1 MTTVS
6 GEITVLLD
14 VLGHRQG
21 DSRILEAIVLV
32 GPKMEVSEYDFD
44 GEKSTYFVFKEAG
57 TELLFEDDVL
67 ASAMVRTQPD
77 PEDETYGEYPR
88 PAELVQGLSATAT
101 RDEVRAFLGTPERTG
116 PSFDRYEVNN
126 RYLHFEFGANERVAR
141 ISALLEAV

>member
-21 DSRILEAIVLV
+21 DSRILEAVVLV
-32 GPKMEVSEYDFD
+32 GPQMEVSEYDFD
-44 GEKSTYFVFKEAG
+44 GEKSTYFVFKDAG

-77 PEDETYGEYPR
+77 PEDETYGVYPR
-88 PAELVQGLSATAT
+88 PGELVQGLSATAT

-116 PSFDRYEVNN
+116 PSFDRYQVNG
-126 RYLHFEFGANERVAR
+126 RYLHFEFGADGRVAR
-141 ISALLEAV
+141 ISALLEPV

>member
-21 DSRILEAIVLV
+21 DSRILDAIVLV
-32 GPKMEVSEYDFD
+32 GPQMEVSEYDFD

-67 ASAMVRTQPD
+67 ASVMVRTQPD
-77 PEDETYGEYPR
+77 SEDETYGVYPR
-88 PAELVQGLSATAT
+88 PDELVQGLSATAT
-101 RDEVRAFLGTPERTG
+101 RDEVTAFLGSPERSG
-116 PSFDRYEVNN
+116 PSFDRYEVGN
-126 RYLHFEFGANERVAR
+126 RYLHFEFGANGRVAR
-141 ISALLEAV
+141 ISALLEPV

>member
-21 DSRILEAIVLV
+21 DSRILDAIVLV

-44 GEKSTYFVFKEAG
+44 GEKSTYFVFKDAG

-67 ASAMVRTQPD
+67 ASVMVRTQPD
-77 PEDETYGEYPR
+77 PEDETYGQYPR
-88 PAELVQGLSATAT
+88 PGALVEGLPATAT
-101 RDEVRAFLGTPERTG
+101 RGEVTAFLGTPERTG
-116 PSFDRYEVNN
+116 PSFDRYQANGH
-126 RYLHFEFGANERVAR
+126 YLHFEYGSNDRVAR

>member
-67 ASAMVRTQPD
+67 TSVMVRTQPD
-77 PEDETYGEYPR
+77 PEDETYGQYPR
-88 PAELVQGLSATAT
+88 PDDLVQGLSATAT
-101 RDEVRAFLGTPERTG
+101 REEVTAFLGSPERSG

-126 RYLHFEFGANERVAR
+126 RYLHFEFGGNGRVAR
-141 ISALLEAV
+141 ISALLEPV

>member
-6 GEITVLLD
+6 GEITVFLD
-14 VLGHRQG
+14 VLGLRQG
-21 DSRILEAIVLV
+21 DSRILDAIVLV
-32 GPKMEVSEYDFD
+32 GPAMEVSEYDFD

-77 PEDETYGEYPR
+77 PEDETYGQYPR
-88 PAELVQGLSATAT
+88 PGALVQGLSATAT
-101 RDEVRAFLGTPERTG
+101 RDEVTAALGSPERSG
-116 PSFDRYEVNN
+116 PSFDRFQVDN
-126 RYLHFEFGANERVAR
+126 RYLHFEFGANGRVAR

>member
-21 DSRILEAIVLV
+21 DSRILEAVVLV
-32 GPKMEVSEYDFD
+32 GPQMEVSEYDFD
-44 GEKSTYFVFKEAG
+44 GEKSTYFVFKDAG

-77 PEDETYGEYPR
+77 PEDETYGVYPR
-88 PAELVQGLSATAT
+88 PGELVQGLSATAT
-101 RDEVRAFLGTPERTG
+101 RDEVMAFLGTPERTG
-116 PSFDRYEVNN
+116 PSFDRYQVNG
-126 RYLHFEFGANERVAR
+126 RYLHFEFGGDGRVAR
-141 ISALLEAV
+141 ISALLEPV